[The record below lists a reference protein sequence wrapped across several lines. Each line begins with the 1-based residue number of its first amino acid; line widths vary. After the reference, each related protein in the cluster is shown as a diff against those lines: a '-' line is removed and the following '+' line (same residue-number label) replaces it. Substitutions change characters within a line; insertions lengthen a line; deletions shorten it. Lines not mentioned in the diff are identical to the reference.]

1 MTSEKNTLLFSLRYY
16 YYVNGKRIH
25 FKETNPGSHL
35 HFHAVGYSPMHIIL
49 GMEKA
54 AIDPRVN
61 FPEVPRITNSGR
73 LSSHISAFSLK
84 LPTYSHPRIP
94 QQTLCPFYPAKFRL
108 HPSLPPPPLAQP
120 PTHFFPSNHRQFP
133 RLMGK
138 RAHGNEKS
146 RKRMSVANSASRPP
160 LWRNCLS
167 RWALKICIHLILR
180 RESG

>member
-1 MTSEKNTLLFSLRYY
+1 MMTSEKNTLLFSLRYY

-108 HPSLPPPPLAQP
+108 HPSLSPPPLGSTSHPLFSFESPAI
-120 PTHFFPSNHRQFP
+120 SKAD
-133 RLMGK
+133 GE
-138 RAHGNEKS
+138 AS
-146 RKRMSVANSASRPP
+146 ARK
-160 LWRNCLS
+160 
-167 RWALKICIHLILR
+167 
-180 RESG
+180 